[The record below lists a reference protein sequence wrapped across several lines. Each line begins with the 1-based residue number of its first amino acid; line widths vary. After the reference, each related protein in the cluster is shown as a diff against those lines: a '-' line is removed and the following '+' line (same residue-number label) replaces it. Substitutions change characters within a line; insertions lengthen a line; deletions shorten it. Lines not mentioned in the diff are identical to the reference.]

1 MQDPIAPFI
10 SDDLLTLAGGEL
22 HLVASREKATG
33 KLAFPPHAE
42 DDPRFLRVLLPR
54 EGTLWSWTIQRF
66 RPKSPPYAG
75 PEAFEPYAV
84 GYVQLDGA
92 LIVEAR
98 LAGVREA
105 DLAIGMPLELVAF
118 PFTLASGEARTT
130 FAFAPRTGAHS

>member
-42 DDPRFLRVLLPR
+42 DDPRFQRVLLPR

-75 PEAFEPYAV
+75 PATFEPYAV

-118 PFTLASGEARTT
+118 PFTLASGESRST